1 MVQTFRQV
9 PRQVRPNLLRLS
21 TTPAQNNLRAEGG
34 EFLVL
39 GNLLM
44 RDIQSSKA
52 YTRFPG

>member
-1 MVQTFRQV
+1 MKRKDQPDKVKA
-9 PRQVRPNLLRLS
+9 
-21 TTPAQNNLRAEGG
+21 TPAQNNLRAEGG